1 MKRIVLG
8 MAVLLATVF
17 FVPTSQVNADG
28 IGNSNN
34 NSPLKQKVDEQNG
47 NTSSSDNKTTTP
59 QNSLGTNTKNG
70 LGQDVKENN
79 SISNDGSA
87 PNVTKKE
94 IVLHLDAVPS
104 DMDWVNEKVVPN
116 MRLYHETGSITDFG
130 LGAAH
135 VATDILTALNLYI
148 IYPLFDKALSVM
160 FNLSNITN
168 SFNGV
173 FTDVQ
178 NFAKASF
185 ASTAFQGIV
194 YAFFGIGLVWVF
206 IKQTH
211 TIKNVLIIL
220 LILVGGTAWINS
232 GGLVL
237 QKVNQLTSMAQVQ
250 VFQATKDLP
259 NGTADTGNGFQ
270 NALRKEYYSKA
281 VERPFA
287 LGNFGK
293 VSVEEATANNNP
305 QGDPFRLMGGGV
317 DDTVIKSFAGKNNYI
332 SKDGGQE
339 WYQAAIG
346 LMSAPMSVAYGIPLL
361 MIGVANLLVQLGAIL
376 LYYLAPF
383 TIMLSMIPKFANSFL
398 KTMLGALGLLL
409 AKIGLLFGVMFVSWA
424 GAITDAVVPVQG
436 SASAMLNSIIYIV
449 LMVLLWKNKSWLVQA
464 ITGSSVANNAM
475 NKISLTKS
483 GRKMLDT
490 AGQMGASVQ
499 NTYGKARDMRSRYQ
513 DNRKNNKKDEQDEP
527 DEMKRPRQRDDDN
540 MPTPE
545 QREAQQKAREQR
557 LIQDEQLKTK
567 AELLD
572 NTDTPIVRQKS
583 RLTDEQSLPAYRRS
597 TELRQPV
604 VHANA
609 TDTKEKAS
617 ERIRPKV
624 RVNDETIA
632 KTNSARQ
639 QARSMKLRQDEP
651 INVNEK
657 LAEAQAKRKAR
668 LADLD
673 KEL

>member
-1 MKRIVLG
+1 MNKILLG
-8 MAVLLATVF
+8 LAVLLATVF
-17 FVPTSQVNADG
+17 FVPIKQVVADD
-28 IGNSNN
+28 IGNPSNT
-34 NSPLKQKVDEQNG
+34 SPLKQEVDEQNDRKSSADDK
-47 NTSSSDNKTTTP
+47 TSTP

-70 LGQDVKENN
+70 LGQDIKKTTA
-79 SISNDGSA
+79 ISNDGSA
-87 PNVTKKE
+87 PNVKKSE
-94 IVLHLDAVPS
+94 IIAHLALP
-104 DMDWVNEKVVPN
+104 DMDWVNTNVVPN

-148 IYPLFDKALSVM
+148 VYPLFDKALSVM
-160 FNLSNITN
+160 FDLSNITN

-178 NFAKASF
+178 NFAKTSF
-185 ASTAFQGIV
+185 ESKAFQGIV

-206 IKQTH
+206 IKQAQTL
-211 TIKNVLIIL
+211 KNVWIIF

-259 NGTADTGNGFQ
+259 NGSADTGNGFQ

-287 LGNFGK
+287 LGNFGT
-293 VSVEEATANNNP
+293 VSVEKAGANNNA
-305 QGDPFRLMGGGV
+305 QGDPYRLMGGDV
-317 DDTVIKSFAGKNNYI
+317 DDTVITSFASKNNYI
-332 SKDGGQE
+332 SKNGGQE
-339 WYQAAIG
+339 WYQASIA

-409 AKIGLLFGVMFVSWA
+409 AKIGLLFGVMFVSWV
-424 GAITDAVVPVQG
+424 GAVTDAVVPVQG

-464 ITGSSVANNAM
+464 ITGSDAANKAM

-483 GRKMLDT
+483 GRKVLDT

-499 NTYGKARDMRSRYQ
+499 NTYGKARNIRNKYQ
-513 DNRKNNKKDEQDEP
+513 DYRKNNKKDGQDDHLQAEQP
-527 DEMKRPRQRDDDN
+527 DG
-540 MPTPE
+540 
-545 QREAQQKAREQR
+545 
-557 LIQDEQLKTK
+557 
-567 AELLD
+567 
-572 NTDTPIVRQKS
+572 TDTPIVRQKS
-583 RLTDEQSLPAYRRS
+583 RLTDEQTLPTYRRS
-597 TELRQPV
+597 TELRTPLSDSSSTQRP
-604 VHANA
+604 
-609 TDTKEKAS
+609 EKMP
-617 ERIRPKV
+617 ETIRPKI

-632 KTNSARQ
+632 KTQATRQ
-639 QARSMKLRQDEP
+639 KARSTTLRQDET

-657 LAEAQAKRKAR
+657 LTEAQNKRKAR
-668 LADLD
+668 LVDLD

>member
-1 MKRIVLG
+1 MKRIVLSL
-8 MAVLLATVF
+8 AVLLVTVF
-17 FVPTSQVNADG
+17 FVPINQANADS
-28 IGNSNN
+28 IGNTTN

-47 NTSSSDNKTTTP
+47 KKSSSSNKTTTP

-70 LGQDVKENN
+70 LGQDVKETNA
-79 SISNDGSA
+79 ISNDGSA
-87 PNVTKKE
+87 PNKTKQEIKE
-94 IVLHLDAVPS
+94 HIDGYMPN
-104 DMDWVNEKVVPN
+104 MDWVNENVVPN
-116 MRLYHETGSITDFG
+116 MRLYHETGSITEFG

-148 IYPLFDKALSVM
+148 VYPLFDKALSVM

-168 SFNGV
+168 SLNGV

-178 NFAKASF
+178 SFAKTSF
-185 ASTAFQGIV
+185 ASKAFQGIV
-194 YAFFGIGLVWVF
+194 DAFFGVGLVWVF

-211 TIKNVLIIL
+211 SLKNVLIIF

-232 GGLVL
+232 GGQVL
-237 QKVNQLTSMAQVQ
+237 QKVNQLTSTAQVQ

-259 NGTADTGNGFQ
+259 NGTADTGDGFQ
-270 NALRKEYYSKA
+270 NTLRKEYYSKA

-287 LGNFGK
+287 LGNFGT
-293 VSVEEATANNNP
+293 VNVEKAGANNNA
-305 QGDPFRLMGGGV
+305 QGDPYRLMGGGV
-317 DDTVIKSFAGKNNYI
+317 DDTVIRSFAGKNNYI
-332 SKDGGQE
+332 SSDGGQE
-339 WYQAAIG
+339 WYQASIA
-346 LMSAPMSVAYGIPLL
+346 LMSAPMSLAYGIPLL

-409 AKIGLLFGVMFVSWA
+409 AKIGLLFGVMFVSWV

-499 NTYGKARDMRSRYQ
+499 NTYGKARDLRNQYK
-513 DNRKNNKKDEQDEP
+513 RKKTKNKEQDES
-527 DEMKRPRQRDDDN
+527 DQTKRSRQRDDDQA
-540 MPTPE
+540 PTFE
-545 QREAQQKAREQR
+545 QREAQKQARQQR
-557 LIQDEQLKTK
+557 LAQDAHFRTEQSD
-567 AELLD
+567 E
-572 NTDTPIVRQKS
+572 TDTSFVRQKS
-583 RLTDEQSLPAYRRS
+583 RLIDEQPLPAYRRS
-597 TELRQPV
+597 TELRQPIV
-604 VHANA
+604 RAS
-609 TDTKEKAS
+609 DKDRREKVP
-617 ERIRPKV
+617 ETLKPKV
-624 RVNDETIA
+624 RVNAETIA
-632 KTNSARQ
+632 KIQSARQ
-639 QARSMKLRQDEP
+639 QARSMRLRQDEP
-651 INVNEK
+651 MNVNER
-657 LAEAQAKRKAR
+657 LAEARAKRKAR

>member
-1 MKRIVLG
+1 MKRIVLSL
-8 MAVLLATVF
+8 AVLLATVF
-17 FVPTSQVNADG
+17 FVPINQVNADG
-28 IGNSNN
+28 IGNTNN

-47 NTSSSDNKTTTP
+47 NTSNSSNKTTTP

-70 LGQDVKENN
+70 LGQDVKETN

-87 PNVTKKE
+87 PNKTKEE
-94 IVLHLDAVPS
+94 IQSQLGQSLN
-104 DMDWVNEKVVPN
+104 MDWVNENVVPN
-116 MRLYHETGSITDFG
+116 MRLYHETGSITEFG

-148 IYPLFDKALSVM
+148 VYPLFDKALSVM

-178 NFAKASF
+178 NFAKTSF

-211 TIKNVLIIL
+211 TLKNVLIIL

-232 GGLVL
+232 GGQVL
-237 QKVNQLTSMAQVQ
+237 QKINQLTSMAQVQ

-293 VSVEEATANNNP
+293 VSVDEAAANNNP
-305 QGDPFRLMGGGV
+305 QGDPYRLMGGGV
-317 DDTVIKSFAGKNNYI
+317 DDTVIKIFAGKNNYI

-376 LYYLAPF
+376 LYYLTPF
-383 TIMLSMIPKFANSFL
+383 TIMMSMIPKFANSFL

-409 AKIGLLFGVMFVSWA
+409 AKIGLLFGVMFVSWV
-424 GAITDAVVPVQG
+424 GAITDVVVPVQG

-475 NKISLTKS
+475 NRISLTKS

-513 DNRKNNKKDEQDEP
+513 NNRKNTKNNEQDET
-527 DEMKRPRQRDDDN
+527 DQTKRSRHRDDDYA
-540 MPTPE
+540 PTFE
-545 QREAQQKAREQR
+545 QREAQKQARQQR
-557 LIQDEQLKTK
+557 LAQDEQLKTK

-604 VHANA
+604 VHASA
-609 TDTKEKAS
+609 ADTKEKAS

>member
-1 MKRIVLG
+1 MKRIVLSL
-8 MAVLLATVF
+8 AVLLATVF
-17 FVPTSQVNADG
+17 FVPINQVNADG
-28 IGNSNN
+28 IGNTNN
-34 NSPLKQKVDEQNG
+34 SSPLKQKVDEQNG
-47 NTSSSDNKTTTP
+47 NTSSSSNKTTTP

-70 LGQDVKENN
+70 LGQDVKETN

-87 PNVTKKE
+87 PNKTKEE
-94 IVLHLDAVPS
+94 IQSQLGQSLN
-104 DMDWVNEKVVPN
+104 MDWVNENVVPN
-116 MRLYHETGSITDFG
+116 MRLYHETGSITEFG

-148 IYPLFDKALSVM
+148 VYPLFDKALSVM

-178 NFAKASF
+178 NFAKTSF

-211 TIKNVLIIL
+211 TLKNVLIIL

-259 NGTADTGNGFQ
+259 NGSADTGNGFQ
-270 NALRKEYYSKA
+270 NALRKDYYSKA

-293 VSVEEATANNNP
+293 VSVEEAAANNNP
-305 QGDPFRLMGGGV
+305 QGDPYRLMGGGV

-339 WYQAAIG
+339 WYQASIA

-409 AKIGLLFGVMFVSWA
+409 AKIGLLFGVMFVSWV

-490 AGQMGASVQ
+490 AGQMSSSVQ
-499 NTYGKARDMRSRYQ
+499 NTYGKARDMRNNYR
-513 DNRKNNKKDEQDEP
+513 DNRKNNKNDEQDEP

-557 LIQDEQLKTK
+557 LIQDEQLKVK
-567 AELLD
+567 KP
-572 NTDTPIVRQKS
+572 NGTDTPIARQKS
-583 RLTDEQSLPAYRRS
+583 RLTDEQTLPTYRRS
-597 TELRQPV
+597 TELRTPV
-604 VHANA
+604 LGSNS
-609 TDTKEKAS
+609 TQGSDRSPETTRP
-617 ERIRPKV
+617 RI

-632 KTNSARQ
+632 KAQAKRQ
-639 QARSMKLRQDEP
+639 KARSTTLRQDET

-657 LAEAQAKRKAR
+657 LAEAQDERKAR

>member
-1 MKRIVLG
+1 MKRIVFSL
-8 MAVLLATVF
+8 AVLLVTVF
-17 FVPTSQVNADG
+17 FVPINQANADS
-28 IGNSNN
+28 IGNSSN

-47 NTSSSDNKTTTP
+47 KKSTSDDKTTTP

-70 LGQDVKENN
+70 LGQDVKETNA
-79 SISNDGSA
+79 ISNDGSA
-87 PNVTKKE
+87 PNVTKKD
-94 IVLHLDAVPS
+94 ILDNLNDNS
-104 DMDWVNEKVVPN
+104 DMDWVNTNVVPN
-116 MRLYHETGSITDFG
+116 MRMYHETGSITDFG

-148 IYPLFDKALSVM
+148 VYPLFDKALSVM
-160 FNLSNITN
+160 FNLTNITN
-168 SFNGV
+168 SLNGV

-178 NFAKASF
+178 NFAKTSF
-185 ASTAFQGIV
+185 ASKAFQGIV
-194 YAFFGIGLVWVF
+194 YTFFGIGLVWVF

-211 TIKNVLIIL
+211 TLKNGLIIF

-270 NALRKEYYSKA
+270 NALRKDYYTKA

-287 LGNFGK
+287 LGNFGT
-293 VSVEEATANNNP
+293 VSVEKATEKNNA
-305 QGDPFRLMGGGV
+305 QGDPYRLMGGKV
-317 DDTVIKSFAGKNNYI
+317 DDKVVTSFASKNNYI

-339 WYQAAIG
+339 WYQASIA

-383 TIMLSMIPKFANSFL
+383 TIMLSMLPKFANSFL

-409 AKIGLLFGVMFVSWA
+409 AKVGLLFGVMFVTWV
-424 GAITDAVVPVQG
+424 GAITDAVVPVQS

-483 GRKMLDT
+483 GRKVLDT

-499 NTYGKARDMRSRYQ
+499 NTYGKARDMRNKYQ
-513 DNRKNNKKDEQDEP
+513 EKKNNKDQQDEP
-527 DEMKRPRQRDDDN
+527 DEPKRPRQRDDDN
-540 MPTPE
+540 TPTPE
-545 QREAQQKAREQR
+545 QREAQQQARQQR
-557 LIQDEQLKTK
+557 LAEYDRLNDEQQG
-567 AELLD
+567 
-572 NTDTPIVRQKS
+572 NTDTPIVRQKNRS
-583 RLTDEQSLPAYRRS
+583 TDEQPLPTYHRAK
-597 TELRQPV
+597 ELRTPI
-604 VHANA
+604 VHSNA
-609 TDTKEKAS
+609 TVSQEQAP
-617 ERIRPKV
+617 ENIRPKV
-624 RVNDETIA
+624 RVNDETIV
-632 KTNSARQ
+632 KTQSARKK
-639 QARSMKLRQDEP
+639 ARSQTLRQDEP
-651 INVNEK
+651 ININEK

-668 LADLD
+668 LDDLD

>member
-1 MKRIVLG
+1 MKKIVFSL
-8 MAVLLATVF
+8 AVLIATVF
-17 FVPTSQVNADG
+17 FVPINQANADN
-28 IGNSNN
+28 IGNSSN

-47 NTSSSDNKTTTP
+47 KQSSSDDKTTTP

-70 LGQDVKENN
+70 LGQDVKETN

-87 PNVTKKE
+87 PNQTKEE
-94 IVLHLDAVPS
+94 IIKNFSIP
-104 DMDWVNEKVVPN
+104 DMDWVNANVVPN
-116 MRLYHETGSITDFG
+116 MRMYHETGSITEFG

-148 IYPLFDKALSVM
+148 VYPLFDKALSVM

-168 SFNGV
+168 SLNSV

-178 NFAKASF
+178 NFAKTSF
-185 ASTAFQGIV
+185 ASKAFQSIV
-194 YAFFGIGLVWVF
+194 YTFFGIGLVWVF

-211 TIKNVLIIL
+211 TLKNGLIIF

-270 NALRKEYYSKA
+270 NALRKEYYAKA

-287 LGNFGK
+287 LGNFGTVDVDK
-293 VSVEEATANNNP
+293 AGANNNA
-305 QGDPFRLMGGGV
+305 QGDPYRLMGGGV
-317 DDTVIKSFAGKNNYI
+317 DDTVIKSFAGKNHYI

-339 WYQAAIG
+339 WYQASIA

-409 AKIGLLFGVMFVSWA
+409 AKVGLLFGVMFVSWV

-436 SASAMLNSIIYIV
+436 SASAMLNSIVYII

-483 GRKMLDT
+483 GRKVLDT

-499 NTYGKARDMRSRYQ
+499 NTYGKARHLRNQYQ
-513 DNRKNNKKDEQDEP
+513 DNRKNNKRDGQDEP
-527 DEMKRPRQRDDDN
+527 DEPKRPRQRDDDN
-540 MPTPE
+540 VPTPE

-557 LIQDEQLKTK
+557 LADYDRVNTEQPDK
-567 AELLD
+567 
-572 NTDTPIVRQKS
+572 TDTPPVRQKN
-583 RLTDEQSLPAYRRS
+583 RTTDEQPLPAYRRS
-597 TELRQPV
+597 MALRTPV
-604 VHANA
+604 VHENA
-609 TDTKEKAS
+609 TNSPEQAS
-617 ERIRPKV
+617 ESTRPKV

-632 KTNSARQ
+632 KTQSARQ
-639 QARSMKLRQDEP
+639 QARSQTLRQDET

-657 LAEAQAKRKAR
+657 LAEAQAKRQAR

>member
-1 MKRIVLG
+1 MKKLVFSL
-8 MAVLLATVF
+8 AVLLATVF
-17 FVPTSQVNADG
+17 FVPINQANADS
-28 IGNSNN
+28 IGNSSN

-47 NTSSSDNKTTTP
+47 KQSSSDDKTTKP
-59 QNSLGTNTKNG
+59 QNSLGTHTKNG
-70 LGQDVKENN
+70 LGQDVKETNA
-79 SISNDGSA
+79 ISNDGSA
-87 PNVTKKE
+87 PNKTKEE
-94 IVLHLDAVPS
+94 IQTNLGKDL
-104 DMDWVNEKVVPN
+104 DMDWVNTNVVPN

-148 IYPLFDKALSVM
+148 VYPLFDKSLSVM

-168 SFNGV
+168 SLNGV
-173 FTDVQ
+173 FADVQ
-178 NFAKASF
+178 NFAKTSF
-185 ASTAFQGIV
+185 ASKAFQSIV
-194 YAFFGIGLVWVF
+194 YTFFGIGLVWVF

-211 TIKNVLIIL
+211 TLKNGLIIF

-232 GGLVL
+232 GGFVL

-259 NGTADTGNGFQ
+259 NGTSDTGNGFQ
-270 NALRKEYYSKA
+270 NTLRKDYYAKA

-287 LGNFGK
+287 LGNFGT
-293 VSVEEATANNNP
+293 VNVEKATEKNNA
-305 QGDPFRLMGGGV
+305 QGDPYRLMGGKV
-317 DDTVIKSFAGKNNYI
+317 DDKVIASFASKNNYI

-339 WYQAAIG
+339 WYQASIA
-346 LMSAPMSVAYGIPLL
+346 LMSPLMSVAYGIPLL

-409 AKIGLLFGVMFVSWA
+409 AKVGLLFGVMFVSWV
-424 GAITDAVVPVQG
+424 GTITDAVVPVQG

-483 GRKMLDT
+483 GRKVLDT
-490 AGQMGASVQ
+490 VGQMGASVQ
-499 NTYGKARDMRSRYQ
+499 NTYGKARDIRNKYQ
-513 DNRKNNKKDEQDEP
+513 EKKNNKDQQDEP
-527 DEMKRPRQRDDDN
+527 DEPKRSRQRDDDN
-540 MPTPE
+540 TTTPE
-545 QREAQQKAREQR
+545 QREAQQQARQQR
-557 LIQDEQLKTK
+557 LAEYDRLNDEQQG
-567 AELLD
+567 
-572 NTDTPIVRQKS
+572 NTDTPIVRQKNRS
-583 RLTDEQSLPAYRRS
+583 TDEQPLPTYRRAK
-597 TELRQPV
+597 ELRTPI
-604 VHANA
+604 VHSNA
-609 TDTKEKAS
+609 TDS
-617 ERIRPKV
+617 EAQAPESIRPKV

-632 KTNSARQ
+632 KTQSARQ
-639 QARSMKLRQDEP
+639 KARSQTLRQDEP
-651 INVNEK
+651 ININEK
-657 LAEAQAKRKAR
+657 LAEAQAKRKER

>member
-1 MKRIVLG
+1 
-8 MAVLLATVF
+8 MAVLLTTVF
-17 FVPTSQVNADG
+17 FVPTNQVNADG

-47 NTSSSDNKTTTP
+47 NISSSDNKTTTP
-59 QNSLGTNTKNG
+59 QNSLGTNSKNG
-70 LGQDVKENN
+70 LGQDVKETN

-87 PNVTKKE
+87 PNKTKAE
-94 IVLHLDAVPS
+94 IVRNLAIP
-104 DMDWVNEKVVPN
+104 DMDWVNTNVVPN
-116 MRLYHETGSITDFG
+116 MRLYHETGSITEFG

-148 IYPLFDKALSVM
+148 VYPLFDKALSVM

-178 NFAKASF
+178 NFAKTSF

-220 LILVGGTAWINS
+220 LVLVGGTAWINS
-232 GGLVL
+232 GGQVL
-237 QKVNQLTSMAQVQ
+237 QKINQLTSMAQVQ

-293 VSVEEATANNNP
+293 VSVDEAAANNNP
-305 QGDPFRLMGGGV
+305 QGDPYRLMGGGV

-346 LMSAPMSVAYGIPLL
+346 LMSAPMSVAYGVPLL

-409 AKIGLLFGVMFVSWA
+409 AKIGLLFGVMFVSWV

>member
-1 MKRIVLG
+1 
-8 MAVLLATVF
+8 MAVLLTTVF
-17 FVPTSQVNADG
+17 FVPTNQVNADG

-34 NSPLKQKVDEQNG
+34 NSPLKQKVDEKNG

-70 LGQDVKENN
+70 LGQDVKETN

-87 PNVTKKE
+87 PNKTKAE
-94 IVLHLDAVPS
+94 IVRNLAIP
-104 DMDWVNEKVVPN
+104 DMDWVNTNVVPN
-116 MRLYHETGSITDFG
+116 MRLYHETGSITEFG

-148 IYPLFDKALSVM
+148 VYPLFDKALSVM

-178 NFAKASF
+178 NFAKTSF
-185 ASTAFQGIV
+185 ASIAFQGIV
-194 YAFFGIGLVWVF
+194 YSFFGIGLVWVF

-211 TIKNVLIIL
+211 TIKNLLVIL

-293 VSVEEATANNNP
+293 VSVDEAAANNNP
-305 QGDPFRLMGGGV
+305 QGDPYRLMGGGV
-317 DDTVIKSFAGKNNYI
+317 NDTVIKSFAGRNIYI

-383 TIMLSMIPKFANSFL
+383 TIMMSMIPKFANSFL

-475 NKISLTKS
+475 NRISLTKS

-513 DNRKNNKKDEQDEP
+513 DNRKNTKNNEQDETGQI
-527 DEMKRPRQRDDDN
+527 KRSRHRDDDYA
-540 MPTPE
+540 PTFE
-545 QREAQQKAREQR
+545 QREAQKQARQQR
-557 LIQDEQLKTK
+557 LAQDEQLKTK

-604 VHANA
+604 VHASA

>member
-1 MKRIVLG
+1 
-8 MAVLLATVF
+8 MAVLLTTVF
-17 FVPTSQVNADG
+17 FVPTNQVNADG

-59 QNSLGTNTKNG
+59 QNSLGTNSKNG
-70 LGQDVKENN
+70 LGQDVKETN

-87 PNVTKKE
+87 PNKTKAE
-94 IVLHLDAVPS
+94 IVRNLAIP
-104 DMDWVNEKVVPN
+104 DMDWVNTNVVPN
-116 MRLYHETGSITDFG
+116 MRLYHETGSITEFG

-148 IYPLFDKALSVM
+148 VYPLFDKALSVM

-173 FTDVQ
+173 FIDVQ
-178 NFAKASF
+178 NFAKTSF

-220 LILVGGTAWINS
+220 LVLVGGTAWINS
-232 GGLVL
+232 GGQVL
-237 QKVNQLTSMAQVQ
+237 QKINQLTSMAQVQ

-293 VSVEEATANNNP
+293 VSVDEAAANNNP
-305 QGDPFRLMGGGV
+305 PGDPYRLMGGGV

-346 LMSAPMSVAYGIPLL
+346 LMSAPMSVAYGVPLL

-409 AKIGLLFGVMFVSWA
+409 AKIGLLFGVMFVSWV

-567 AELLD
+567 AKLLD

>member
-1 MKRIVLG
+1 MKKIVFSL
-8 MAVLLATVF
+8 AVLLATVF
-17 FVPTSQVNADG
+17 FVPINQANADS
-28 IGNSNN
+28 IGNSSN

-47 NTSSSDNKTTTP
+47 KKSSSDDKTTTP
-59 QNSLGTNTKNG
+59 QNSLGANTKNG
-70 LGQDVKENN
+70 LGQDVKETNA
-79 SISNDGSA
+79 ISNDGSA
-87 PNVTKKE
+87 PNVNKTE
-94 IVLHLDAVPS
+94 IKTNLGSPN
-104 DMDWVNEKVVPN
+104 MNWVNENVVPN
-116 MRLYHETGSITDFG
+116 MRMYHETGSITDFG

-148 IYPLFDKALSVM
+148 VYPLFDKALSVM
-160 FNLSNITN
+160 FDLSNITN
-168 SFNGV
+168 NFNSV

-178 NFAKASF
+178 NFAKTSF
-185 ASTAFQGIV
+185 ASKAFQGIV
-194 YAFFGIGLVWVF
+194 FAFFGIGLVWVF

-211 TIKNVLIIL
+211 TLKNLLIIF

-232 GGLVL
+232 GGTVL

-270 NALRKEYYSKA
+270 NALRKDYYTKA

-287 LGNFGK
+287 LGNFGT
-293 VSVEEATANNNP
+293 VSVEKATEKNNA
-305 QGDPFRLMGGGV
+305 QGDPYRLMGGKV
-317 DDTVIKSFAGKNNYI
+317 DDKVVTSFASKNNYV

-339 WYQAAIG
+339 WYQASIA
-346 LMSAPMSVAYGIPLL
+346 LMSPLMSVAYGIPLL

-383 TIMLSMIPKFANSFL
+383 TIMLSMLPKFANSFL
-398 KTMLGALGLLL
+398 KTLLGALGFLL
-409 AKIGLLFGVMFVSWA
+409 AKIGLLFGVMFVSWV
-424 GAITDAVVPVQG
+424 GSITDAVVPVQS

-483 GRKMLDT
+483 GRKVLDT

-499 NTYGKARDMRSRYQ
+499 NTYGKARDMRNKYQ
-513 DNRKNNKKDEQDEP
+513 EKKNNKDQQDEP
-527 DEMKRPRQRDDDN
+527 DEPKRPRQRDDDN
-540 MPTPE
+540 TPTPE
-545 QREAQQKAREQR
+545 QREAQQKARQQR
-557 LIQDEQLKTK
+557 LAEYEPLNDEPQG
-567 AELLD
+567 
-572 NTDTPIVRQKS
+572 NTDTPIVRQKNRS
-583 RLTDEQSLPAYRRS
+583 TDEQPLPTYRRAK
-597 TELRQPV
+597 ELRTPV
-604 VHANA
+604 ANSNA
-609 TDTKEKAS
+609 TDSQKKAHES
-617 ERIRPKV
+617 IRPKV
-624 RVNDETIA
+624 RVNETIA
-632 KTNSARQ
+632 KTQSARQ
-639 QARSMKLRQDEP
+639 KARSQTLRQDEP

-668 LADLD
+668 LDDLD